1 MKAKVSSAAR
11 ALAIVLA
18 AALAGCGATKYGEM
32 GLTGGYTDKIVE
44 PDIAA
49 VEVGGNGR
57 TPPEKVKAM
66 VELRAAELTLQQG
79 YRRFSLFTV
88 EDQAATE
95 ALKENRLGPY
105 LREKAAH
112 EGGAVALMSRT
123 MTYYYNG
130 VPTGGFTRYSG
141 ELYVVMTKD
150 RARGAYD
157 AAKVVAELRP
167 RLVPPESEAPVHAQA
182 QARDQQ

>member
-1 MKAKVSSAAR
+1 
-11 ALAIVLA
+11 
-18 AALAGCGATKYGEM
+18 
-32 GLTGGYTDKIVE
+32 
-44 PDIAA
+44 
-49 VEVGGNGR
+49 
-57 TPPEKVKAM
+57 
-66 VELRAAELTLQQG
+66 LQQG